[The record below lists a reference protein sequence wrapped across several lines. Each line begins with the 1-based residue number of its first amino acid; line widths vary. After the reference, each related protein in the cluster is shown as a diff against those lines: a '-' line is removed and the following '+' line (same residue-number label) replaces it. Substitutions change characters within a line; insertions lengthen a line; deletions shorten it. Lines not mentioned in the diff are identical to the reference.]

1 VIERVGVV
9 IPAHNEESLL
19 PACLAALRSAV
30 IRVDVPVHVVV
41 VLDRCDDRSRS
52 IVEGTPWAHVVEVD
66 AGNVGIA
73 RAGGTRS
80 VLRWAGGIPAE
91 NVWLSTTDA
100 DSLVPTDWLVRQ
112 CGLANLGW
120 EVVLGTVDVADW
132 SEHEVDVAPRWA
144 ASYQPVEDHHHVHGA
159 NFGCSAAAYLD
170 AGGWAPLAIDEDVAM
185 VEALSHR
192 RVVRS
197 ALFPVVTSA
206 RRDPRAAGGF
216 GDTLRALAG

>member
-1 VIERVGVV
+1 MIERVGVV
-9 IPAHNEESLL
+9 IPARNEEGLL
-19 PACLAALRSAV
+19 PICLDALQSAV
-30 IRVDVPVHVVV
+30 LRLEVPVHVVV
-41 VLDRCDDRSRS
+41 VLDRCDDHSLS
-52 IVEGTPWAHVVEVD
+52 IVEATPCAHAVEVD

-73 RAGGTRS
+73 RAAGTTS
-80 VLRWAGGIPAE
+80 VLRWADGVAAE

-100 DSLVPTDWLVRQ
+100 DSLVPSDWLVRQ
-112 CGLANLGW
+112 CGLADLGW
-120 EVVLGTVDVADW
+120 DAVLGTVEVADW
-132 SEHEVDVAPRWA
+132 SEHDDDVAPLWA
-144 ASYQPVEDHHHVHGA
+144 ATYQPVEDHHHVHGA

-170 AGGWAPLAIDEDVAM
+170 AGGWAPLAINEDVAM
-185 VEALSHR
+185 VAALAHR